1 MITFQQKLLHLV
13 KCFRRQWPLFSNSER
28 TTVCGADCMLM
39 ALQLSMA
46 EVNKQHHG
54 CFTVPLSDV
63 LETWNYLL
71 CDKLGL
77 YENMKEPENYADVKK
92 AYHAFLARSNMLDLI
107 DIYQKC
113 YSLGLSAEDESIS
126 PVTHLPL
133 PLWISYC
140 SDLCSKNIL
149 CSFSSSEDCLCILS
163 HVHVWVCNCILL
175 CTYCGM
181 RRYSAAGMNFVV
193 ICNSVTDLF
202 SLFSVFSP
210 LLLATILQ
218 SLQFWACFSP
228 RVQDSAEVTVLAK
241 KFVCSYLS
249 LLVNS
254 KDDLALAHIL
264 NVPDRGLGREAFTN
278 LKHASQERRMSIF
291 LMATSFIRTIELGG
305 RDSASSFYDP
315 LRAHVKGLSNFVNF
329 IDKLQEILGEI
340 LNTRIAGG
348 QILSTVKMHL
358 IKGRSNGDPF
368 CQAVEEVVQDLD
380 LKIKN
385 IVDSQQ
391 ETLTASTTGVS
402 PARPKLHS
410 INHGTAYCGRDTVK
424 ALLVL
429 LDEEAVNPPTQNK
442 ADLLCDNES
451 LSLCGITSVL
461 TLFSSPARSNGSSPK
476 PLRQRIL
483 KSKDEKVIKMKQS
496 SIKSQFACTYKNDL
510 SKVSGQHSHGVPTCK
525 RPVIP
530 KQHLKAGKCTEG
542 TNSCLDVPGLGTI
555 SESVHQTRSC
565 AEMEKL
571 SCQPRNKNSENEQMD
586 LKNDKII
593 SDKESE
599 LSLQKNT
606 KRLKTS
612 NSSEKELDSKISG
625 KRKQTKTA
633 RKNKLIAGQAKLTR
647 FFQV

>member
-1 MITFQQKLLHLV
+1 MVTFQQKILLLV

-46 EVNKQHHG
+46 EVNKQHRG
-54 CFTVPLSDV
+54 DFTVLLSDV

-71 CDKLGL
+71 HDKLGL

-113 YSLGLSAEDESIS
+113 CSLGLLAEDESMYPVQLLEFIS
-126 PVTHLPL
+126 GVMNAQENNGSVLSTPTQINRQGQEHVKVT
-133 PLWISYC
+133 I
-140 SDLCSKNIL
+140 
-149 CSFSSSEDCLCILS
+149 
-163 HVHVWVCNCILL
+163 
-175 CTYCGM
+175 
-181 RRYSAAGMNFVV
+181 
-193 ICNSVTDLF
+193 
-202 SLFSVFSP
+202 
-210 LLLATILQ
+210 
-218 SLQFWACFSP
+218 
-228 RVQDSAEVTVLAK
+228 LAK
-241 KFVCSYLS
+241 KSVCSYLS

-278 LKHASQERRMSIF
+278 LKHASQERKMSIF

-305 RDSASSFYDP
+305 RDSASSLYDP
-315 LRAHVKGLSNFVNF
+315 LRAHVKGLSSFVNF
-329 IDKLQEILGEI
+329 IDKLQEIVGEV

-348 QILSTVKMHL
+348 RILSTVKMHL

-368 CQAVEEVVQDLD
+368 CQAVEEAVQDLD

-385 IVDSQQ
+385 IIDSQQ
-391 ETLTASTTGVS
+391 EALTASTTGVS

-424 ALLVL
+424 VLLVL
-429 LDEEAVNPPTQNK
+429 LDEEAVSPPTQNK

-451 LSLCGITSVL
+451 LNLCGITSVL
-461 TLFSSPARSNGSSPK
+461 TLFRSPARSNGSSPK

-483 KSKDEKVIKMKQS
+483 KPMDEKVIKMKQS
-496 SIKSQFACTYKNDL
+496 SIKSQFACTYKNDV
-510 SKVSGQHSHGVPTCK
+510 SEMSGQHSHAIPTCK
-525 RPVIP
+525 HPVP
-530 KQHLKAGKCTEG
+530 KQHLKAGKPT
-542 TNSCLDVPGLGTI
+542 GLGTI
-555 SESVHQTRSC
+555 SESVHQTRSYT
-565 AEMEKL
+565 EMGKL

-586 LKNDKII
+586 LNNDKII
-593 SDKESE
+593 CDKESE
-599 LSLQKNT
+599 PSLQKNT

-612 NSSEKELDSKISG
+612 DSSKKELDSKIGG

-633 RKNKLIAGQAKLTR
+633 RSIDSSQHTPEDYRRKKRA
-647 FFQV
+647 

>member
-1 MITFQQKLLHLV
+1 MGATGLKHPHRHSSECIVNAESTEDTLKLLLETKAAIFVMAFLYVGIMYKEIWTMVTFQQKILHLV

-54 CFTVPLSDV
+54 DFTVSLSDV
-63 LETWNYLL
+63 LEMWNYLL
-71 CDKLGL
+71 HDKLGL
-77 YENMKEPENYADVKK
+77 YENMNEPENYADVKK

-113 YSLGLSAEDESIS
+113 SSLGLLAEDEIIS
-126 PVTHLPL
+126 PVQLL
-133 PLWISYC
+133 EFISGVMNAQENNG
-140 SDLCSKNIL
+140 S
-149 CSFSSSEDCLCILS
+149 ILS
-163 HVHVWVCNCILL
+163 TPIQINRQGQEH
-175 CTYCGM
+175 M
-181 RRYSAAGMNFVV
+181 K
-193 ICNSVTDLF
+193 VT
-202 SLFSVFSP
+202 
-210 LLLATILQ
+210 I
-218 SLQFWACFSP
+218 
-228 RVQDSAEVTVLAK
+228 LAK

-278 LKHASQERRMSIF
+278 LKHASQERKMSIF

-305 RDSASSFYDP
+305 RDSASSMYDL

-329 IDKLQEILGEI
+329 IDKLQEIVGEV

-348 QILSTVKMHL
+348 RILSTVKMHL

-368 CQAVEEVVQDLD
+368 CEAVEEAVQDLD

-385 IVDSQQ
+385 IIDSQQ

-424 ALLVL
+424 VLLVL
-429 LDEEAVNPPTQNK
+429 LDEEAVSPPTQNK
-442 ADLLCDNES
+442 ADLLCDSES
-451 LSLCGITSVL
+451 LNLCGITSVL
-461 TLFSSPARSNGSSPK
+461 TLFRSPARSNGSSPK
-476 PLRQRIL
+476 PLGQRIL
-483 KSKDEKVIKMKQS
+483 KCMDEKVIKMKQS

-510 SKVSGQHSHGVPTCK
+510 SEKSGQHSHAIPTCK
-525 RPVIP
+525 HPVP
-530 KQHLKAGKCTEG
+530 KQHLKAGKST
-542 TNSCLDVPGLGTI
+542 GLGTI
-555 SESVHQTRSC
+555 SESVHQTRSYT
-565 AEMEKL
+565 EMGKL

-586 LKNDKII
+586 LNNDKII
-593 SDKESE
+593 CDKESE
-599 LSLQKNT
+599 PSLQKNT

-612 NSSEKELDSKISG
+612 NSFKKELDSKIGG

-633 RKNKLIAGQAKLTR
+633 SKNKLIAGQAKLTH
-647 FFQV
+647 FFQL